1 MYNFSKQVYDLRK
14 TSIYK
19 LPNIIIAMYNA
30 ENKGSIRPSVPIK
43 HTQQHKIVKKQNA
56 MKINITNDNK
66 FYNYIHLSS
75 GLLWLY
81 THMQNAHTF
90 YYKTF
95 TQMIKMIT

>member
-43 HTQQHKIVKKQNA
+43 HTQ
-56 MKINITNDNK
+56 
-66 FYNYIHLSS
+66 
-75 GLLWLY
+75 
-81 THMQNAHTF
+81 
-90 YYKTF
+90 
-95 TQMIKMIT
+95 